1 MMKKPINEKNIP
13 AINEN
18 IWFSFLGQPQVIPP
32 KKIILFLH
40 KKRVIN

>member
-32 KKIILFLH
+32 KKDNIIPP
-40 KKRVIN
+40 